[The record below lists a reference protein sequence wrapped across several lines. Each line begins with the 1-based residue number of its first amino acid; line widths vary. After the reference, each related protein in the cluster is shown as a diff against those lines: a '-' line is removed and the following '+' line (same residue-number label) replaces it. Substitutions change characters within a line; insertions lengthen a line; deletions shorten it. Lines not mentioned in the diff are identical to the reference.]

1 MLFLSQFHA
10 MCILHRILRY
20 DRHLRAGLRAPR
32 RARDRAKFAQDGRLG
47 VVLGVSWGR
56 FFVRGSSWA
65 HEKAIF
71 RKRPSRYFNISARGC
86 KVVMR
91 GPTMASGGADRIV
104 KYEVKYTSPEH
115 DPKMISCGTLELS

>member
-1 MLFLSQFHA
+1 MIGPSSPK
-10 MCILHRILRY
+10 M
-20 DRHLRAGLRAPR
+20 
-32 RARDRAKFAQDGRLG
+32 
-47 VVLGVSWGR
+47 VVLGCLGGLLGPF
-56 FFVRGSSWA
+56 FFVRGSSWV

-104 KYEVKYTSPEH
+104 KYGIKYTSPEH
-115 DPKMISCGTLELS
+115 DPKMISCGTLELF

>member
-1 MLFLSQFHA
+1 MLTKFHA

-20 DRHLRAGLRAPR
+20 DRHLPAGLKASRSAS
-32 RARDRAKFAQDGRLG
+32 DRAKFAQDGRLG
-47 VVLGVSWGR
+47 LSWGPLGA
-56 FFVRGSSWA
+56 FFFRGSSWV

-115 DPKMISCGTLELS
+115 DPKMISCGILE